1 MARKRRKKRKLEFSK
16 LILVFETVLVAY
28 VSHRVLGFVGRAIEL
43 DYTGSLPYLTTFIS
57 AVWAAYGT
65 SVSFYQ
71 SKSGKEN
78 IKKIEI
84 APPVSYA
91 RKEAIMDTNQI
102 VQLIVAIL
110 TGLATCIPLAV
121 KLVEYVKTATK
132 EKNWA
137 NLLGLVMSLM
147 EQAEKKF
154 DDGATRKEWVMA
166 MVKASADYINYPVD
180 EDTLSKMI
188 DSLCDM
194 SKVVNGTNTNQTITT
209 EQTLKSPGVSGAMFY
224 GGKNLEVPTE

>member
-1 MARKRRKKRKLEFSK
+1 
-16 LILVFETVLVAY
+16 
-28 VSHRVLGFVGRAIEL
+28 
-43 DYTGSLPYLTTFIS
+43 
-57 AVWAAYGT
+57 
-65 SVSFYQ
+65 
-71 SKSGKEN
+71 
-78 IKKIEI
+78 
-84 APPVSYA
+84 
-91 RKEAIMDTNQI
+91 MDTNQI

-121 KLVEYVKTATK
+121 KLVQYVQNATK

-188 DSLCDM
+188 DGLCDM
-194 SKVVNGTNTNQTITT
+194 SKVVNG
-209 EQTLKSPGVSGAMFY
+209 SGSDN
-224 GGKNLEVPTE
+224 GKKQEADAE

>member
-1 MARKRRKKRKLEFSK
+1 MAFS
-16 LILVFETVLVAY
+16 TVL
-28 VSHRVLGFVGRAIEL
+28 RDCLF
-43 DYTGSLPYLTTFIS
+43 
-57 AVWAAYGT
+57 
-65 SVSFYQ
+65 
-71 SKSGKEN
+71 
-78 IKKIEI
+78 
-84 APPVSYA
+84 YA

-132 EKNWA
+132 EKNWT

-194 SKVVNGTNTNQTITT
+194 SKIVNGTT
-209 EQTLKSPGVSGAMFY
+209 EQ
-224 GGKNLEVPTE
+224 EVETV

>member
-1 MARKRRKKRKLEFSK
+1 
-16 LILVFETVLVAY
+16 
-28 VSHRVLGFVGRAIEL
+28 
-43 DYTGSLPYLTTFIS
+43 
-57 AVWAAYGT
+57 
-65 SVSFYQ
+65 
-71 SKSGKEN
+71 
-78 IKKIEI
+78 
-84 APPVSYA
+84 
-91 RKEAIMDTNQI
+91 MDTNQI

-166 MVKASADYINYPVD
+166 MVKASADYINCSVD

-224 GGKNLEVPTE
+224 GGKN

>member
-1 MARKRRKKRKLEFSK
+1 
-16 LILVFETVLVAY
+16 
-28 VSHRVLGFVGRAIEL
+28 
-43 DYTGSLPYLTTFIS
+43 
-57 AVWAAYGT
+57 
-65 SVSFYQ
+65 
-71 SKSGKEN
+71 
-78 IKKIEI
+78 
-84 APPVSYA
+84 
-91 RKEAIMDTNQI
+91 MDTNQI

-166 MVKASADYINYPVD
+166 MVKASADTVNYD
-180 EDTLSKMI
+180 LDMDKISDLI

-194 SKVVNGTNTNQTITT
+194 SKIVNGTSNT
-209 EQTLKSPGVSGAMFY
+209 AR
-224 GGKNLEVPTE
+224 

>member
-1 MARKRRKKRKLEFSK
+1 MTFHAKYCIIKEWKPDGCHNTHILLNRGVAPSILE
-16 LILVFETVLVAY
+16 
-28 VSHRVLGFVGRAIEL
+28 
-43 DYTGSLPYLTTFIS
+43 
-57 AVWAAYGT
+57 
-65 SVSFYQ
+65 
-71 SKSGKEN
+71 
-78 IKKIEI
+78 
-84 APPVSYA
+84 PPVPADGLFLSLRNLIA
-91 RKEAIMDTNQI
+91 MLQSQLNGIFDSPSGLSFFMPERRQNMDTNQI

-194 SKVVNGTNTNQTITT
+194 SKIVNGTT
-209 EQTLKSPGVSGAMFY
+209 EQ
-224 GGKNLEVPTE
+224 EVETV